1 MERKTMI
8 FEIILSYI
16 LGLIS
21 AVMYLKFVN
30 ERYEG
35 E

>member
-8 FEIILSYI
+8 FEIIFSYI

-21 AVMYLKFVN
+21 AIIYLKFVN
-30 ERYEG
+30 EKYEG